1 MNVYVRALGSALTHA
16 GIPCDVFTRAEHPA
30 QAPVVTLE
38 PGFRVFHVDA
48 GPKVRVPKEDLPG
61 LLDDLVAG
69 FRHALVSSGGDH
81 LALHGNYWLSGA
93 VAHQLKHELS
103 MPMAS
108 TFHTLDRVKAAN
120 GAGEP
125 EPARSAL
132 EEAVARCSDLL
143 FASTTA
149 EATQL
154 IDLYGADPDR
164 IEVVPPGVDHALF
177 ASGDRAAA
185 RRGLG
190 FPAGRP
196 VLLFVGR
203 IQRLKG
209 LDLAIETL
217 AELRDPH
224 ALLVA
229 IGGPSGPGG
238 HEELSRVRDLASD
251 LGVAGQIRWVP
262 PRRHAD
268 LVQYYRAADVCVVPS
283 RSESFGLVALEA
295 AASGTPVVAAS
306 VGGLR
311 SLIDDGSTGF
321 LVDGREPR
329 AYASA
334 VATILGDGE
343 LAGWMGANA
352 ASASLRYSWTMTA
365 ARMRRLYGDLTARA
379 PVQCS

>member
-1 MNVYVRALGSALTHA
+1 M
-16 GIPCDVFTRAEHPA
+16 
-30 QAPVVTLE
+30 
-38 PGFRVFHVDA
+38 
-48 GPKVRVPKEDLPG
+48 
-61 LLDDLVAG
+61 
-69 FRHALVSSGGDH
+69 
-81 LALHGNYWLSGA
+81 
-93 VAHQLKHELS
+93 
-103 MPMAS
+103 
-108 TFHTLDRVKAAN
+108 
-120 GAGEP
+120 
-125 EPARSAL
+125 
-132 EEAVARCSDLL
+132 
-143 FASTTA
+143 
-149 EATQL
+149 
-154 IDLYGADPDR
+154 
-164 IEVVPPGVDHALF
+164 
-177 ASGDRAAA
+177 
-185 RRGLG
+185 
-190 FPAGRP
+190 
-196 VLLFVGR
+196 LFVGR

-283 RSESFGLVALEA
+283 RSESFGLVTLEA